1 MPGTRPGWSTGADPS
16 LTKNIFGTGEARN
29 YGSYSN
35 PEVDRLYD
43 EAMLEFDR
51 EKQAEIYGEIHNLI
65 YADQPYLFLYNK
77 HSLYAF
83 NKQLRG
89 YRFSPRGPFH
99 YDPGIR
105 SIWVPTAIQ
114 AH

>member
-1 MPGTRPGWSTGADPS
+1 
-16 LTKNIFGTGEARN
+16 LF
-29 YGSYSN
+29 
-35 PEVDRLYD
+35 D
-43 EAMLEFDR
+43 EAMREFDR
-51 EKQAEIYGEIHNLI
+51 EKQAEIYGQIHNLI